1 MTKLFHVQKRTA
13 VFAVFAALLLS
24 VIQAPSFATPNS
36 KISMEVPSYPGQ
48 SKLQVG
54 VENSSVKKVQS
65 ALIELG
71 YAVSSANGKYGP
83 STTKAISQFYKDLG
97 DSDDGTSIGPI
108 GWKRLFTALDEQRAD
123 EEAAQQTEASQPIV
137 IDPAAAQVVA
147 DLASA
152 VIDRSKKTKVV
163 KLSRAKKKVVALYA
177 GDITLAKDVKLYKSA
192 REMIPFEVWRNSPFT
207 RYISMKESHRNC
219 KAIGRSGKYRG
230 RWQMSPQFWKTYGGK
245 AFASKPDKAS
255 CQDQDL
261 VAYRGWLVRGWAPWA
276 Y

>member
-97 DSDDGTSIGPI
+97 DSDDGSSIGPI

-177 GDITLAKDVKLYKSA
+177 GDITLAKDVKL
-192 REMIPFEVWRNSPFT
+192 
-207 RYISMKESHRNC
+207 
-219 KAIGRSGKYRG
+219 
-230 RWQMSPQFWKTYGGK
+230 
-245 AFASKPDKAS
+245 
-255 CQDQDL
+255 
-261 VAYRGWLVRGWAPWA
+261 
-276 Y
+276 